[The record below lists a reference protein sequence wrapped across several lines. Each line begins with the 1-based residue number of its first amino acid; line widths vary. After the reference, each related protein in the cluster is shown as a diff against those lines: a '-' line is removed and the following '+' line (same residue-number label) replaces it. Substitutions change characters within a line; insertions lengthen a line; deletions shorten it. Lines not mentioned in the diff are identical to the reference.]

1 MAVLVPMRPT
11 LDHEHELP
19 ADLST
24 LPSPQAKLVYL
35 SLLGTEKATAT
46 ELQGVLGL
54 SKLSLLPT
62 LQVLIAAELVV
73 RTDDGY
79 AVRHGL

>member
-1 MAVLVPMRPT
+1 MQST
-11 LDHEHELP
+11 LDHELEPP
-19 ADLST
+19 ADLSA

-35 SLLGTEKATAT
+35 SLLGTEEATAT

-62 LQVLIAAELVV
+62 LQLLIAAELVM

-79 AVRHGL
+79 ATR

>member
-1 MAVLVPMRPT
+1 MAVLVPMSSTLEHRLEPT
-11 LDHEHELP
+11 T
-19 ADLST
+19 DLSA

-35 SLLGTEKATAT
+35 SLLGTEEATAT

-62 LQVLIAAELVV
+62 LQVLVAAELVV

-79 AVRHGL
+79 AVRYGL